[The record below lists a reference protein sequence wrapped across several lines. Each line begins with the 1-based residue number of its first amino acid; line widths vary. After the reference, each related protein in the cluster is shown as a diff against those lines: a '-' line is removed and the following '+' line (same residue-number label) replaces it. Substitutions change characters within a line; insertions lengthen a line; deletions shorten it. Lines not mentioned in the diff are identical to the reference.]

1 MAGGIIAAAITAHVP
16 RMGIEDKAPDFQR
29 GLIAGSKAMGE
40 ALRGLKPDLFVLQS
54 AHWVSSFNWYVTSH
68 ALHKGYCVAD
78 EAPDLI
84 PGLPYERKGDPVFA
98 RALADA
104 MKAEGMPAFT
114 TDNEHRSWDYACWV
128 PMVYLDPQSSI
139 PLIELP
145 TCLAA
150 DHAEN
155 MKAGRLVHEVAKK
168 SGRRVVF
175 LASSALTHKIARGP
189 HLWPSDE
196 RLALD
201 RDFIAGLAAGDVDRL
216 SQGFAEYSQATAAE
230 MGGRVIATLLG
241 GLGAMRAD
249 YGPLSGRQYGDYAQS
264 SGSGNVNVAVQPT
277 AH

>member
-1 MAGGIIAAAITAHVP
+1 MAGGIIAAAVTAHVP

-40 ALRGLKPDLFVLQS
+40 VLRALKPDLFVLQS

-68 ALHKGYCVAD
+68 ALHQGFCVAD

-84 PGLPYERKGDPVFA
+84 PGLPYERKGDPEFA
-98 RALADA
+98 TALAAA
-104 MKAEGMPAFT
+104 MKAGDMPAFT
-114 TDNEHRSWDYACWV
+114 TDNVHRSWDYACWV
-128 PMVYLDPQSSI
+128 PMTYLDPESGI

-155 MKAGRLVHEVAKK
+155 MKMGRLVHEVAKK
-168 SGRRVVF
+168 AGRRVVF
-175 LASSALTHKIARGP
+175 LASSALTHKIVRGP
-189 HLWPSDE
+189 HLWPTDE

-201 RDFIAGLAAGDVDRL
+201 RDFVAGLVAGDVDRL
-216 SQGFAEYSQATAAE
+216 SRDFAHYSQATAAE
-230 MGGRVIATLLG
+230 MGGRVIASLLG
-241 GLGAMRAD
+241 SLEAMRAD
-249 YGPLSGRQYGDYAQS
+249 YGPLSGKQYGDYAQS

>member
-1 MAGGIIAAAITAHVP
+1 MAGGIIAAAVTAHVP

-29 GLIAGSKAMGE
+29 GLIGGSKAMGGV
-40 ALRGLKPDLFVLQS
+40 LRNLKPDLFVLQS

-68 ALHKGYCVAD
+68 SLHKGYCVAD

-84 PGLPYERKGDPVFA
+84 PGLPYERKGDPEFA
-98 RALADA
+98 AALAEA
-104 MKAEGMPAFT
+104 MKAETMPAFT
-114 TDNEHRSWDYACWV
+114 TDNAHRTWDYACWV
-128 PMVYLDPQSSI
+128 PMTYLDPQSGI

-155 MKAGRLVHEVAKK
+155 MKVGRLIHQVAKK

-175 LASSALTHKIARGP
+175 LASSALTHKIVRGP
-189 HLWPSDE
+189 HLWPTDE

-201 RDFIAGLAAGDVDRL
+201 RNFIAGLVSGDIDGL
-216 SQGFAEYSQATAAE
+216 TGDFAEYSQATAAE

-241 GLGAMRAD
+241 SLEAMRAD
-249 YGPLSGRQYGDYAQS
+249 YGPLSGKQYGDYAQS
-264 SGSGNVNVAVQPT
+264 SGSGNVNVAVLPT

>member
-1 MAGGIIAAAITAHVP
+1 MSKSAAVPAGQQVRNTLNFI
-16 RMGIEDKAPDFQR
+16 
-29 GLIAGSKAMGE
+29 
-40 ALRGLKPDLFVLQS
+40 
-54 AHWVSSFNWYVTSH
+54 N
-68 ALHKGYCVAD
+68 
-78 EAPDLI
+78 
-84 PGLPYERKGDPVFA
+84 GD
-98 RALADA
+98 
-104 MKAEGMPAFT
+104 
-114 TDNEHRSWDYACWV
+114 Y
-128 PMVYLDPQSSI
+128 I
-139 PLIELP
+139 
-145 TCLAA
+145 
-150 DHAEN
+150 
-155 MKAGRLVHEVAKK
+155 VAK
-168 SGRRVVF
+168 SGKTFENRSPADGRVVF